1 MTVKEVSYYEK
12 IIALMLSVLI
22 PVGMSIPVFA
32 AQNEEGPVKTVAE
45 ILNDYHAESFEKQIT
60 QKSETVRAYA
70 RSSGSA
76 EKTLEEE
83 TVEELTAAGYEAYNV
98 TSSNYEELE
107 ASLKTDF
114 EDLGLDPNESYIIVI
129 SGEEAEGTSY
139 AVHYSD
145 YDWRKEQ
152 AARAYLNDTLSTD
165 YVGNIKVFLG
175 LNQSFPVDT
184 TVPIWTFYC
193 PY

>member
-1 MTVKEVSYYEK
+1 MTVKEVSYHEK
-12 IIALMLSVLI
+12 MIALMLSVLI

-45 ILNDYHAESFEKQIT
+45 ILNDYHAKSFEKQIA
-60 QKSETVRAYA
+60 QESETARAYA

-83 TVEELTAAGYEAYNV
+83 TVEELTAAGYEADNV

-114 EDLGLDPNESYIIVI
+114 EDLGLDPNESYN
-129 SGEEAEGTSY
+129 
-139 AVHYSD
+139 HCD
-145 YDWRKEQ
+145 QR
-152 AARAYLNDTLSTD
+152 
-165 YVGNIKVFLG
+165 
-175 LNQSFPVDT
+175 
-184 TVPIWTFYC
+184 
-193 PY
+193 

>member
-1 MTVKEVSYYEK
+1 MTVKEVSYHEK
-12 IIALMLSVLI
+12 MIALMLSVLI

-45 ILNDYHAESFEKQIT
+45 ILNDYHAKSFEKQIA
-60 QKSETVRAYA
+60 QESETVRAYA

-139 AVHYSD
+139 SVHYSD

-165 YVGNIKVFLG
+165 YVGNIKVF
-175 LNQSFPVDT
+175 
-184 TVPIWTFYC
+184 
-193 PY
+193 